1 MASKKMNLT
10 DLQEVRKRWKDIPLE
25 VVPKNKV
32 NLFKNRKQAVNMYID
47 GYTLKEIEKQTGI
60 YASRI
65 ASLVKKCMRFDD
77 TGNFYGYAALLPG
90 LRCYNQKD
98 SSSRNFKQ
106 LLQKYPELFE
116 FIEGNWFGNAKYTRK
131 KNMSFTMLHEL
142 FLDECL
148 RLGVPDFEYPFNTK
162 YKGYNALRRYIK
174 KLEEDYLI
182 KAASRQSKDNQ
193 QKMASTGYGKRY
205 SRNAIMPYSVVQGDG
220 HILDVLY
227 TVEYSNIDGTV
238 DRKVATRA
246 WLFPIFD
253 VATRCVIGYTVSQEF
268 NYNQYDLLAAVKKS
282 ILPHKKMKFTVP
294 GYEYPE
300 NGGFPSLA
308 IPELQN
314 AMFDT
319 IMLDN
324 AKSHLSKLSIN
335 RLTNGLKASVNFG
348 SVATPETRGIVER
361 FFGTLESRGFHRLSI
376 TTGSNSRSA
385 ERLNPD
391 KKALE
396 KAVSF
401 EQICELLEVLIAQYN
416 NTPHSGLNGL
426 SPLECLER
434 RVKNSGLMPSIADD
448 EMLKMVEKLDYI
460 NEERSVRGGKNGKRP
475 YIHYMNTDYRCPEL
489 STTGIYLGKTVQLL
503 INPKD
508 ISQIEAY
515 DETGK
520 YIGLLKARGEYGT
533 TSHSLKTRKLAEEL
547 ARERKISKSNP
558 FYKPISQLEDHLDEQ
573 AKTSRRAATRRDI
586 VRREQKMEV
595 KADKG
600 GEAKVIEKA
609 VPDDVETFYSAA
621 KKEKQEPKILTAEE
635 IKDVTNTDE
644 YMTRVWGNVLK

>member
-1 MASKKMNLT
+1 MANKKMNLT
-10 DLQEVRKRWKDIPLE
+10 DLQEVRMRWNDIPLE
-25 VVPKNKV
+25 VVPKDKV
-32 NLFKNRKQAVNMYID
+32 ELFKNRKQAVNMYID
-47 GYTLKEIEKQTGI
+47 GYTLKEIEEQTGI

-65 ASLVKKCMRFDD
+65 ASLVKKCMRFDT

-90 LRCYNQKD
+90 IRVEEKD
-98 SSSRNFKQ
+98 HTGTREFGK
-106 LLQKYPELFE
+106 LLHKYPELTD
-116 FIEGNWFGNAKYTRK
+116 FIKGNWFGNARYTRK
-131 KNMSFTMLHEL
+131 KNMSFSMLHEL
-142 FLDECL
+142 FLDECI
-148 RLGVPDFEYPFNTK
+148 RIGVPDFEYPFNCNR
-162 YKGYNALRRYIK
+162 KGYNALRDYIGQ
-174 KLEEDYLI
+174 LEEKNLV
-182 KAASRQSKDNQ
+182 KAASRQSKEDQ
-193 QKMASTGYGKRY
+193 QKMESTGYGKRY
-205 SRNAIMPYSVVQGDG
+205 TRNAVMPYSVVQGDG

-227 TVEYSNIDGTV
+227 TVEYTNIDGTM
-238 DRKVATRA
+238 DRKIATRA

-253 VATRCVIGYTVSQEF
+253 VATRCVIGYSVSQEF
-268 NYNQYDLLAAVKKS
+268 NYNQYDLLEAVKKS
-282 ILPHKKMKFTVP
+282 ILPHEKMTFTVP

-308 IPELQN
+308 ISELQN
-314 AMFDT
+314 AVFDT

-324 AKSHLSKLSIN
+324 AKAHLSKLSIN
-335 RLTNGLKASVNFG
+335 RLTNGLKASVDFG

-376 TTGSNSRSA
+376 TTGSNSKST
-385 ERLNPD
+385 ERLNPG

-426 SPLECLER
+426 TPLECLER
-434 RVKNSGLMPSIADD
+434 RVKQSGLMPSIADA
-448 EMLKMVEKLDYI
+448 EMLKTVEKLDYV
-460 NEERSVRGGKNGKRP
+460 NEERTVRGGKNGRRP
-475 YIHYMNTDYRCPEL
+475 YIHYMNADYRCPEL
-489 STTGIYLGKTVQLL
+489 STTGMYLGKNVQLL

-600 GEAKVIEKA
+600 EETKVIEKA

-635 IKDVTNTDE
+635 IKEVTNTDE